1 MPNPIDATQ
10 KSRFSQNFNRM
21 MQNASPE
28 LKKKWDGVVN
38 WDERN
43 NRPDIQPE
51 IIGGLTPTM
60 KARYIDLLN
69 KLRRGEL

>member
-1 MPNPIDATQ
+1 MPNPIDANQ

-43 NRPDIQPE
+43 NKPDIQAN
-51 IIGGLTPTM
+51 IINGLTPAM

>member
-1 MPNPIDATQ
+1 
-10 KSRFSQNFNRM
+10 M

-43 NRPDIQPE
+43 NKPDIQPD
-51 IIGGLTPTM
+51 IINGLTPAM